1 MAKSKITSSVIADLE
16 KFKEEKER
24 AIYNAVFKCVKDT
37 ELQAIGSLNEATN
50 NYSEIEGTQFIK
62 IDDAKVRIENGSYI
76 GEVGVQGD
84 SESKEVKLAAYIEF
98 GTGLSAREILAPYPK
113 DVQDT
118 AYAFYETGEGTLKGS
133 PYLFNN
139 FLKNY
144 ETFKSN
150 LIKLGLKEK

>member
-16 KFKEEKER
+16 KFKEEKLR
-24 AIYNAVFKCVKDT
+24 AIRLEVMKVIKDT
-37 ELQAIGSLNEATN
+37 ETQATYDAPNFITIDGVISDGG
-50 NYSEIEGTQFIK
+50 YS
-62 IDDAKVRIENGSYI
+62 
-76 GEVGVQGD
+76 GEVGVMGD
-84 SESKEVKLAAYIEF
+84 SESKEGKIAAYIEF
-98 GTGLSAREILAPYPK
+98 GTGLSAREILAPYPQEVK
-113 DVQDT
+113 DT
-118 AYAFYETGEGTLKGS
+118 AMAFYVNGQGTLTGS

>member
-16 KFKEEKER
+16 KFKEEKLR
-24 AIYNAVFKCVKDT
+24 AIRLEVMKVIKDT
-37 ELQAIGSLNEATN
+37 ETQATYDAPN
-50 NYSEIEGTQFIK
+50 FVK
-62 IDDAKVRIENGSYI
+62 IDGVISDGGYS
-76 GEVGVQGD
+76 GEVGVMGS
-84 SESKEVKLAAYIEF
+84 SESKESKMAAYIEF
-98 GTGLSAREILAPYPK
+98 GTGLSAREILAPYPQEVK
-113 DVQDT
+113 DT
-118 AYAFYETGEGTLKGS
+118 AMAFYVNGQGTLTGS

>member
-16 KFKEEKER
+16 KFKEEKLRVIRLEVMKV
-24 AIYNAVFKCVKDT
+24 IKDT
-37 ELQAIGSLNEATN
+37 EIQATYDAPN
-50 NYSEIEGTQFIK
+50 FVK
-62 IDDAKVRIENGSYI
+62 IDGVISDGGYS
-76 GEVGVQGD
+76 GEVGVMGS
-84 SESKEVKLAAYIEF
+84 SESKESKMAAYIEF
-98 GTGLSAREILAPYPK
+98 GTGLSAVQILAPYPQEVK
-113 DVQDT
+113 DT
-118 AYAFYETGEGTLKGS
+118 AMAFYVNGQGTLTGS

>member
-16 KFKEEKER
+16 KFKEEKLR
-24 AIYNAVFKCVKDT
+24 AIRLEVMKVIKDT
-37 ELQAIGSLNEATN
+37 EIQATYDAPN
-50 NYSEIEGTQFIK
+50 FVK
-62 IDDAKVRIENGSYI
+62 IDGVISDGGYS
-76 GEVGVQGD
+76 GEVGVMGS
-84 SESKEVKLAAYIEF
+84 SESKESKMAAYIEF
-98 GTGLSAREILAPYPK
+98 GTGLSAREILAPYPQEVK
-113 DVQDT
+113 DT
-118 AYAFYETGEGTLKGS
+118 AMAFYVNGQGTLIGS